1 MVVGALGV
9 FSEIEGLELKLL
21 IVPALEPDYH
31 GVVVALP
38 DVVLVGPLILLGLV
52 DCVWLCSFERV
63 GVVAEFEAMVV
74 VPPELLDAE

>member
-21 IVPALEPDYH
+21 VVPALEPDDH

-38 DVVLVGPLILLGLV
+38 DVVLVGPLILLRRV

-63 GVVAEFEAMVV
+63 GVVAELEAMVV
-74 VPPELLDAE
+74 VPTELLDA